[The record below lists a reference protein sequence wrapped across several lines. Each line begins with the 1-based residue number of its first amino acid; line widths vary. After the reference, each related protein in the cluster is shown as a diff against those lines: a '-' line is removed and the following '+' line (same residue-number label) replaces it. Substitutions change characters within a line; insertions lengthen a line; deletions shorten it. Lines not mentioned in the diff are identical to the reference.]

1 MGARQ
6 WMVTG
11 LAVVAAALTMA
22 MTAVYVS
29 VMHAQGDPPLAWVL
43 AVLVLGVLLAL
54 YGALVGVP
62 ARRVALFGGGS
73 LLVALGVLAIF
84 SIGLPLLLSGM
95 ALMVAG
101 ALASAGD
108 AA

>member
-6 WMVTG
+6 WAVTG
-11 LAVVAAALTMA
+11 LAVLAAALTLA

-29 VMHAQGDPPLAWVL
+29 IMSAQGEAPLAWVL

-62 ARRVALFGGGS
+62 ARRVALFCGGS

-84 SIGLPLLLSGM
+84 SIGLPLLLGGV

-101 ALASAGD
+101 ALASVGD
-108 AA
+108 PA